1 MGLPR
6 SKLVKP
12 KSSDVGPVASSAFSD
27 RVPTAVAAPVSPFEA
42 AATMQ
47 AVPRPFQFEPFA
59 PGSTAP
65 LPFGAFVGVVA
76 PPAAAGEGTMREA
89 LTTSADVVEVE
100 VEVEVE
106 VSPDSRQVS
115 DSRQV
120 APPSA
125 RGPYPSAIS
134 ASELLERAAAMGPAR
149 MTWESIVLPADP
161 ILDEKRQPHVAERR
175 ERFTRMVKIGLGACL
190 AVCVVALGVS
200 ALSGDGSSSSSSSSA
215 TASSSEA
222 RTIPAKAIVPIEPFD
237 GTRHGKAV
245 RRLAPTV
252 ATAVVRPKRR

>member
-47 AVPRPFQFEPFA
+47 AVPSPFQFEPFA

-65 LPFGAFVGVVA
+65 LPFGAFVNVVA
-76 PPAAAGEGTMREA
+76 PPAAVGEGTMREA
-89 LTTSADVVEVE
+89 LTTSADV
-100 VEVEVE
+100 VEVE

-125 RGPYPSAIS
+125 RSPYPSAIS

-222 RTIPAKAIVPIEPFD
+222 VARTIPAKAIVPIEPFD